1 MHAEGEV
8 TQKIH
13 QVFELWG
20 SGLILHP
27 WGIRHHKPLGGS
39 PYTIFTGT
47 FERNPLLHLN
57 LVDSP

>member
-27 WGIRHHKPLGGS
+27 CEGLEG
-39 PYTIFTGT
+39 
-47 FERNPLLHLN
+47 NPT
-57 LVDSP
+57 P